1 VPAPAPGLASPAA
14 GVDKKV
20 DTKSKPVASPAK
32 SAAKRTDVSEK
43 RPRLVFSSIRLD
55 ALNLRY

>member
-43 RPRLVFSSIRLD
+43 RPRLVSRMASIQHVR
-55 ALNLRY
+55 